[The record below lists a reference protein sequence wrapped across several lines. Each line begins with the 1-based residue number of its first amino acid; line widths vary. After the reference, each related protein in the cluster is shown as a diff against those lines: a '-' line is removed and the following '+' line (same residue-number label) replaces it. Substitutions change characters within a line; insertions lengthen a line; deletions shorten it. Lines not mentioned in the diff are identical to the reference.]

1 MAPVNP
7 LRVAIIEESPQA
19 RARLQALID
28 ATPSPG
34 FAGAADSVAAPPPNV
49 VVIDVEP
56 ATSDVLKAEPDI
68 WRAQP
73 VLVLLTDDAYDDW
86 ISEGLPFDGT
96 AILPRSA
103 APAEIVAAIEAAVH
117 VCCRPGSALSC

>member
-28 ATPSPG
+28 ATPSLG

-73 VLVLLTDDAYDDW
+73 VLVLLTDDAYDDG
-86 ISEGLPFDGT
+86 ISEGLPF
-96 AILPRSA
+96 
-103 APAEIVAAIEAAVH
+103 
-117 VCCRPGSALSC
+117 